1 MEIVI
6 LRLILFLQC
15 KIIFLKFQYS
25 SNILLNT
32 IKFFNQIL
40 AIIIGNKTNF
50 QLVETLMDK
59 IFFTLFKLI
68 NKVS

>member
-1 MEIVI
+1 M
-6 LRLILFLQC
+6 
-15 KIIFLKFQYS
+15 FQNS
-25 SNILLNT
+25 NNILLNS
-32 IKFFNQIL
+32 IKFFNKIL
-40 AIIIGNKTNF
+40 AIIIRNNNNF